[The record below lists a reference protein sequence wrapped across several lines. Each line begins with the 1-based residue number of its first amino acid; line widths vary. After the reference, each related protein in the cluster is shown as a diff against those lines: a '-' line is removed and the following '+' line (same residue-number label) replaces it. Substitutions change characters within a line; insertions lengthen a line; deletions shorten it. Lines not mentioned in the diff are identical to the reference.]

1 MEGTR
6 KFIGPQSSDGQKS
19 SQEQYQKV
27 LILLDRWHFS
37 GKGSLYKS
45 SAERFHQANAT
56 LSTGK
61 TPSDD
66 YLSLPRGGSVRE
78 NARLFSVSFYSL
90 SIQYPQ
96 ENSDA
101 QPS

>member
-1 MEGTR
+1 MA
-6 KFIGPQSSDGQKS
+6 

-27 LILLDRWHFS
+27 LILLDRWHFFTLAS
-37 GKGSLYKS
+37 VNKRK
-45 SAERFHQANAT
+45 AERIHLAKPG
-56 LSTGK
+56 LSIGK

-66 YLSLPRGGSVRE
+66 YLSLPRGGPVRE

-90 SIQYPQ
+90 SIQNPQ

-101 QPS
+101 